1 MDRFLI
7 DLTRAH
13 AGTEGEVLRALH
25 DAHPWTPDT
34 AVECLVLAAQTVVEG
49 QYGIVRADVGEASD
63 DAEVAAAVHQR
74 VSQARAEGREV
85 TVASFRG
92 SVKSVAE
99 MLGVMLGGVTF
110 VHLAPF
116 APATETAAE
125 GMVWDEA
132 WMPREEAVDA
142 LVQTIGRSASRMRM
156 TDLRKALAAYNP
168 RFRKRVGTF
177 NSRPKFVSTLVGFA
191 VDRGL
196 VVTAHTT
203 GEDNNPVLEL
213 TPAGR
218 ARVTVPV
225 LPPQALPAVQDA
237 GPAAVDGS
245 RSRSH
250 LFIDVLRK
258 NEMGP
263 FQELRLDIYEE
274 LERLV
279 KEGTRPPQQ
288 LIRDA
293 VNAVRDR
300 RKGAP
305 SKSGKQFPWT
315 GVRTFMSRLTR
326 RVPVLLH
333 EGRPVTMSLGQDAV
347 AVTELAT
354 DWRLTLDGE
363 LICFMLERG
372 VQITVDDYDELAG
385 ALYNSRRDQFYDLAH
400 EVVAHLARSGRVVES
415 PGDEMTIMLAAP
427 PGHGPTAPAGG

>member
-25 DAHPWTPDT
+25 DAHPWNSGT
-34 AVECLVLAAQTVVEG
+34 AVECLVLAAQAVADG
-49 QYGIVRADVGEASD
+49 QYGVVRADVGETAD
-63 DAEVAAAVHQR
+63 DAAVAAAVHQR
-74 VSQARAEGREV
+74 VSQARADGREV
-85 TVASFRG
+85 AVASFRG
-92 SVKSVAE
+92 SVKNVAE

-116 APATETAAE
+116 APAAEAAAE
-125 GMVWDEA
+125 GMVWDDA
-132 WMPREEAVDA
+132 WMPRDEAVDA
-142 LVQTIGRSASRMRM
+142 LVQAIGRSAARMRM
-156 TDLRKALAAYNP
+156 TDLRKALTAYNP
-168 RFRKRVGTF
+168 RFRKQVGTF

-196 VVTAHTT
+196 AVTTHTS

-218 ARVTVPV
+218 ARVTAPV
-225 LPPQALPAVQDA
+225 LPSPMPPPGQDA
-237 GPAAVDGS
+237 IASADGS

-250 LFIDVLRK
+250 LFVDVLRK

-293 VNAVRDR
+293 VNAVRDQ

-315 GVRTFMSRLTR
+315 GVRTFMGKLTR

-333 EGRPVTMSLGQDAV
+333 DGRPVTLSLGQDAV
-347 AVTELAT
+347 AVTELAHG
-354 DWRLTLDGE
+354 WRLTLDGE

-385 ALYNSRRDQFYDLAH
+385 ALYNSRRDEFYDLAH

-415 PGDEMTIMLAAP
+415 PDDAMTIVLAP
-427 PGHGPTAPAGG
+427 PAG